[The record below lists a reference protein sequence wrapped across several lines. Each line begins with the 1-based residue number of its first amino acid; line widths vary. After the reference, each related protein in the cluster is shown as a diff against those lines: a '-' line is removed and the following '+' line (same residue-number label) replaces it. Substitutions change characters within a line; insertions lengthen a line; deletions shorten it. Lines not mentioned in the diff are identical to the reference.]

1 MNRRDGSETW
11 HRLLEWDKG
20 QTPAERLAAVILNI
34 EGFQNVDPS
43 HPLGG
48 RDGLK
53 DMFLTFNGSKWIGAV
68 YFPRGQ
74 QSFTTIH
81 DKFKHDVEGVK
92 NNNAQGIVFFTNQE
106 LTLGERKKLAES
118 IPDIDVQIY
127 HLERIASIL
136 NTPQAYGI
144 RMEFL
149 DIEMSKDEQV
159 AYFSTQN
166 NKLNDNMIGIYD
178 SIQMIV
184 HMLEDQAN
192 NGVQELQDD
201 SYIKSDELIDKP
213 RNLEEI
219 AKAIEELLDKIWFDR
234 HLSLQYRI
242 DSGLETVAPDIWE
255 GALKSAQR
263 VIEKY
268 GEDNLGPYSDFEWG
282 MLNGKLSALRW
293 VLGDEWDMLDT

>member
-20 QTPAERLAAVILNI
+20 QTPAERLAALILNI
-34 EGFQNVDPS
+34 EGFQNIDPS

-53 DMFLTFNGSKWIGAV
+53 DMFLTFNGAKWIGAV

-74 QSFTTIH
+74 QSFTTIEN
-81 DKFKHDVEGVK
+81 KFQHDVEGVRK
-92 NNNAQGIVFFTNQE
+92 NNAQGIVFFTNQE
-106 LTLGERKKLAES
+106 MTLGERKQLKES
-118 IPDIDVQIY
+118 ESDIDVQIY
-127 HLERIASIL
+127 HLERISSIL

-159 AYFSTQN
+159 SYFSTHTNQIKDTMGGMYETLQTITRLLEEKN
-166 NKLNDNMIGIYD
+166 NREP
-178 SIQMIV
+178 Q
-184 HMLEDQAN
+184 EQTEN
-192 NGVQELQDD
+192 NNIEC
-201 SYIKSDELIDKP
+201 DELVDKP
-213 RNLEEI
+213 RSVDEI
-219 AKAIEELLDKIWFDR
+219 AEAIEEFFEKIWFDR
-234 HLSLQYRI
+234 HLSLSYRV
-242 DSGLETVAPDIWE
+242 DSGLTTVAPEIWE

-263 VIEKY
+263 VIDKY
-268 GEDNLGPYSDFEWG
+268 GEENLGPYSDFEWG